1 MRILIYLIGFMF
13 VLSSANASTKIVLE
27 EDEYEKT
34 KNDVTVTVDMYDE
47 KEEKYKERDKASR
60 SDME

>member
-1 MRILIYLIGFMF
+1 MF